1 MQEPH
6 NSNNHSS
13 NDSREFEDRIY
24 PEFNDYSGR
33 EIIIRLEALD
43 NLLNQELEN
52 EYHKAGLER
61 EELEEKSRAEAE
73 AAVAALKTE
82 VTAPIAGANLE
93 SQRTSPFLVI
103 AHRGWS
109 GSYPEN
115 TLIGMREAI
124 KLGCHMIEFD
134 VTLSADRRPIII
146 HDDSLSRTTN
156 GCGLVSE
163 MNYRELRKLDA
174 GSWFHP
180 KYMGARL
187 PSLDEILLISR
198 GSGIMVNI
206 EIKKECYDAELR
218 EDGIEH
224 HVVNAVKKYKVEDR
238 VVISCFRWDAIERI
252 NQLAPELKTA
262 LLHYKDVVRLEPI
275 FLKEKYGITSFNP
288 HGIDLTQ
295 KFVDRCHEVGLKV
308 IPFTINSYRDMEK
321 YFDMDVDG
329 MFTNHPNRLF
339 RFIEEHGS
347 RLSRLDEKESRENV
361 KDMDDA
367 VQRLEMEIMDKA
379 RRRARW
385 RTKRLLLEAERT
397 RTRSL
402 KS

>member
-1 MQEPH
+1 MQSH
-6 NSNNHSS
+6 NDDSPKQPDP
-13 NDSREFEDRIY
+13 DSRDFEDRIY

-33 EIIIRLEALD
+33 EILIRLEALD

-52 EYHKAGLER
+52 EYHKAGLEHAER
-61 EELEEKSRAEAE
+61 EERARAASE
-73 AAVAALKTE
+73 AAERTLAREKPAPVARPDSHSA
-82 VTAPIAGANLE
+82 A
-93 SQRTSPFLVI
+93 PFLVI

-134 VTLSADRRPIII
+134 VTLSSDRRPIII
-146 HDDSLSRTTN
+146 HDDTLSRTTD
-156 GCGLVSE
+156 GCGQVSDLS
-163 MNYRELRKLDA
+163 YRQLRKLDA

-206 EIKKECYDAELR
+206 EIKKECLDDELR
-218 EDGIEH
+218 DDGIEH
-224 HVVNAVKKYKVEDR
+224 QVIAAVKKYKVQDR

-252 NQLAPELKTA
+252 HRLAPELETA
-262 LLHYKDVVRLEPI
+262 LLHYKDVGRLEPA
-275 FLKEKYGITSFNP
+275 FLKEKYGISSFNP
-288 HGIDLTQ
+288 HSVDLTQ
-295 KFVDRCHEVGLKV
+295 KFVNRCHDAGLKV
-308 IPFTINSYRDMEK
+308 LPFTINSYRDMEK
-321 YFDMDVDG
+321 YIDMDVDG

-339 RFIEEHGS
+339 RFIEEHGT
-347 RLSRLDEKESRENV
+347 RLDILDQQESRENV

-385 RTKRLLLEAERT
+385 RTKRLLLEAERK
-397 RTRSL
+397 RLKSL
-402 KS
+402 K